1 MGRHSGA
8 GKKFN
13 EEQME
18 WLRMIRDHVITSF
31 AFERDDL
38 EIAPFD
44 GKGGLGRMYELF
56 GDEMDGLI
64 GEMNGEL
71 AA

>member
-1 MGRHSGA
+1 
-8 GKKFN
+8 
-13 EEQME
+13 ME